1 MTQQWTQ
8 IGLIGFRLLFHGRT
22 KKIDAES
29 CICYDSARKA
39 VVFCGKA
46 EAERLKLNEAK
57 SKAPGNRTPLLIK
70 LVLILIT
77 NVKIKSR
84 HYSRHQSLE
93 QTLKHNKNVQQ
104 SFKTVGGVFSFIY
117 FLKP

>member
-1 MTQQWTQ
+1 M
-8 IGLIGFRLLFHGRT
+8 
-22 KKIDAES
+22 
-29 CICYDSARKA
+29 YDSGRKA
-39 VVFCGKA
+39 VAFCGKA
-46 EAERLKLNEAK
+46 NAEGLQLQEARFR
-57 SKAPGNRTPLLIK
+57 APGNRTPLLIK

-104 SFKTVGGVFSFIY
+104 SFKTVGGGFS
-117 FLKP
+117 